1 MTTSRHDRTLSPN
14 PSPVKGEGS
23 GVSRSASFTLMLLL
37 ALLALVGCGEP
48 PAPPLR
54 VGTNP
59 WVGYDP
65 LVLARERRLLD
76 PGQVQVVEL
85 VSNTETQRTLRN
97 GLLDGAAMTLDEA
110 LRLADE
116 GVALK
121 IVAVL
126 DISHGADA
134 VLAGPGITTP
144 AQLKGRR
151 IAVEQTA
158 LGALVLDRLLQAGG
172 LRPDEVSLIQAEAGL
187 HEGMLASGR
196 VDAVIT
202 FEPMKS
208 RIVAL
213 GNRVIFDSRQM
224 PGEIVD
230 VLAVRADAWSTRR
243 PQVLELLAGWERG
256 RRALLADP
264 SAAAALLAPGADL
277 PPAQYLATLEGL
289 KFQTLADSARWLG
302 GQPAPLAQHAAMLAR
317 TLQHLGLIRHPPD
330 WSVLLDGRSAA
341 AAQSHLVNSP

>member
-1 MTTSRHDRTLSPN
+1 
-14 PSPVKGEGS
+14 VKLWL
-23 GVSRSASFTLMLLL
+23 TLLL
-37 ALLALVGCGEP
+37 ALLVLAGCGEP

-54 VGTNP
+54 VGLNP

-76 PGQVQVVEL
+76 PAQVRVAEL
-85 VSNTETQRTLRN
+85 LSNTETQRTLRN
-97 GLLDGAAMTLDEA
+97 GLLDAAALTLDET
-110 LRLADE
+110 LRLADQ

-172 LRPDEVSLIQAEAGL
+172 LRSDEVTLIQVEATD
-187 HEGMLASGR
+187 HKAMLASAR
-196 VDAVIT
+196 ADAVIT

-208 RIVAL
+208 QLIAQ
-213 GNRVIFDSRQM
+213 GYRVIFDSRQM

-230 VLAVRADAWSTRR
+230 VLVVSAEAWVKRR
-243 PQVLELLAGWERG
+243 DQVLELLAGWERG

-264 SAAAALLAPGADL
+264 PSAAALLASGVDL
-277 PPAQYLATLEGL
+277 TPAQYLATLEGL
-289 KFQTLADSARWLG
+289 QFQSLADSVHWLA
-302 GQPAPLAQHAAMLAR
+302 GQPAPLAQHAAGLAQ
-317 TLQHLGLIRHPPD
+317 TLQRLDLIRQPPD
-330 WSVLLDGRSAA
+330 WSALLDGRAAA
-341 AAQSHLVNSP
+341 AAQSRLVNSP